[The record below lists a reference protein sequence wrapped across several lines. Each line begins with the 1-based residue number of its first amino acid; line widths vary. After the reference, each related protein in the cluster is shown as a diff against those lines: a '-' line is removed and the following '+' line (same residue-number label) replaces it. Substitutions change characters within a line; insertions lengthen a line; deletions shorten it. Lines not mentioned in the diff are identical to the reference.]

1 MTPSR
6 SKLLLSIAAA
16 LVVSAS
22 LVWLVGRSPSAAPQ
36 AEEAALSPL
45 DTKVQKAFEL
55 IQGGS
60 ENPMEAIMLLR
71 EVVQED
77 SNHRDAHFWLG
88 EFSVQSG
95 QMDKAV
101 ERFRRVVSLDPAFA
115 PGVEKLATVYLQLG
129 QADSADAV
137 VHRFLDRYPQAEG
150 ADRVK
155 ALHTE
160 HPPK

>member
-36 AEEAALSPL
+36 ADEAALSPL
-45 DTKVQKAFEL
+45 DTKVQKAVEL

-77 SNHRDAHFWLG
+77 SNHRDAHFWLCTPDSIIYG
-88 EFSVQSG
+88 SVDRESRSRHQLVLG
-95 QMDKAV
+95 
-101 ERFRRVVSLDPAFA
+101 FRRWRHFC
-115 PGVEKLATVYLQLG
+115 
-129 QADSADAV
+129 
-137 VHRFLDRYPQAEG
+137 FLRSC
-150 ADRVK
+150 
-155 ALHTE
+155 T
-160 HPPK
+160 